1 MSTFEGFLFI
11 LNGSL
16 VFMIPLLI
24 VALGAMFAEK
34 SGVIN
39 IAMEGTM
46 VFGAFCGVVFLRAM
60 QENGVATAS
69 NSTWF
74 YLISGIIAMV
84 SGAAFSLLLGFS
96 AINMKSDQTIAGTA
110 LNMFGPALTIFIAM
124 QSRSVRNVQFSSA
137 NLFFSTIVDGVRV
150 NKVPFLG
157 DIPVLGP
164 LLFQNISIMTI
175 VGFIVWGFAYF
186 IIKKTRFGLRLSA
199 CGENPQATDSVGI
212 NVYKYRYL
220 GTMISGALGGLGG
233 LIFIAES
240 SVSWQGDVY
249 GYGFLAIAVLI
260 FGQWKPAKI
269 LWASLF
275 FGIAK
280 SLSARYSVFPIFEG
294 VQIKWFFDM
303 LPYLATMVVLVFTS
317 KKSRAPK
324 AEGIPYDK
332 GAR

>member
-199 CGENPQATDSVGI
+199 
-212 NVYKYRYL
+212 
-220 GTMISGALGGLGG
+220 
-233 LIFIAES
+233 
-240 SVSWQGDVY
+240 
-249 GYGFLAIAVLI
+249 
-260 FGQWKPAKI
+260 
-269 LWASLF
+269 
-275 FGIAK
+275 
-280 SLSARYSVFPIFEG
+280 
-294 VQIKWFFDM
+294 
-303 LPYLATMVVLVFTS
+303 
-317 KKSRAPK
+317 
-324 AEGIPYDK
+324 
-332 GAR
+332 